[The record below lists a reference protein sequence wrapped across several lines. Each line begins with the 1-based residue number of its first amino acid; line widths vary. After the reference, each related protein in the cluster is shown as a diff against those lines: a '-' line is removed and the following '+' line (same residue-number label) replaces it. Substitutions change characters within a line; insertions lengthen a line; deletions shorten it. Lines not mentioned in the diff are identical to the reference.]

1 MGAPDTLIRR
11 FELTLGDLGEG
22 VRKWDF
28 ALAHMISG
36 GVILG
41 SGIKETRLGGERTR
55 RRPKL

>member
-22 VRKWDF
+22 VRKRDF

-36 GVILG
+36 GATLG
-41 SGIKETRLGGERTR
+41 LGIKETHLGGEMTR